1 MRSCRGPKFFSSF
14 EGILHLT
21 QPETNEVSL
30 LSFQY
35 GPVQVPPAVLVFFVP
50 KQDG

>member
-1 MRSCRGPKFFSSF
+1 MRSCRGFDFFSSF
-14 EGILHLT
+14 EWILHLT

-35 GPVQVPPAVLVFFVP
+35 GPVQVPSAVLEFFVP
-50 KQDG
+50 KQNG